1 MLLAFIT
8 GEKHSKT
15 VRFCA
20 AAYGVIHVVTA
31 MPDDSLLI
39 ITLEHKEWGNPN
51 KEEYYN
57 HILSYSPYGN

>member
-1 MLLAFIT
+1 LRRL
-8 GEKHSKT
+8 
-15 VRFCA
+15 
-20 AAYGVIHVVTA
+20 GVIDVVTA

-39 ITLEHKEWGNPN
+39 ITLEYKEWGNPN